1 MPYLNIP
8 KSTFTK
14 GIATMVGKAQG
25 ELSNQITKQ
34 ATKLKDEILSKAE
47 GAITDVALKKMQNI
61 QTGNK
66 NSISRVKKRLDK
78 ISKLPKKILGPIK
91 GLEAAINIILIL
103 PIPQSVPPGV
113 GLPVSITTRYANIL
127 HKLKELVAQ
136 AKEDVETIEAITSIS
151 DNFLKS
157 LDRIMARFDSA
168 VKSYEIEKAL
178 LEGAP
183 EDELRRLGI
192 IDSEGKQLL
201 SSITPFMIGEY
212 SINGDGELTE
222 RPLRGRDSQFYS
234 STGNFEQDIDNTI
247 QILDETVRKVNDSN
261 IDPQIK
267 EDLRQLLNTFVK
279 EEELQS
285 YEVADNFHR
294 APNGT
299 VYKLEIKTDPDSPP
313 IAQRR
318 FAVALD
324 DENVVVLRGTKSFSS
339 STQVLLDEIK
349 FRIDNQLS

>member
-1 MPYLNIP
+1 MPYVNIP

-34 ATKLKDEILSKAE
+34 AAKLKDEILSKAE
-47 GAITDVALKKMQNI
+47 GAISDAKLKKMQNI
-61 QTGNK
+61 QTGNR
-66 NSISRVKKRLDK
+66 NNISRVKKRLDK
-78 ISKLPKKILGPIK
+78 IKKLPNKLKAPIK
-91 GLEAAINIILIL
+91 GLEAAIKVILIL
-103 PIPQSVPPGV
+103 PIPQSVPPGF
-113 GLPVSITTRYANIL
+113 GIPVSVTTKYADIL

-136 AKEDVETIEAITSIS
+136 AKEDIETILVVAEIPE
-151 DNFLKS
+151 NFLAS
-157 LDRIMARFDSA
+157 LDRIMSRFDSA

-178 LEGAP
+178 IEGAP

-192 IDSEGKQLL
+192 IDSEGNQLL

-212 SINGDGELTE
+212 SINGDGILTE
-222 RPLRGRDSQFYS
+222 RPLKGRDSQFYS
-234 STGNFEQDIDNTI
+234 STGNFEQDINNTV

-285 YEVADNFHR
+285 DELADNFHR
-294 APNGT
+294 APDGT
-299 VYKLEIKTDPDSPP
+299 IYKLEIKTDPDSPP

>member
-1 MPYLNIP
+1 MPYVNIP
-8 KSTFTK
+8 RSKFTK

-34 ATKLKDEILSKAE
+34 ATVLKDEILSKPP
-47 GAITDVALKKMQNI
+47 GAISTTKLKKMQNI
-61 QTGNK
+61 QIGNK
-66 NSISRVKKRLDK
+66 NSISRVKKRLDR
-78 ISKLPKKILGPIK
+78 IRKLPNKIKAPIK
-91 GLEAAINIILIL
+91 GLEAAIRVIKTL
-103 PIPQSVPPGV
+103 PIPQSVPPGF
-113 GLPVSITTRYANIL
+113 GLPVSITTLYADIL
-127 HKLKELVAQ
+127 HMLKELVAQ
-136 AKEDVETIEAITSIS
+136 AKEDIETILAITAIS
-151 DNFLKS
+151 DNFLAS
-157 LDRIMARFDSA
+157 LDRVMNRFDSA

-183 EDELRRLGI
+183 ENELRRLGI
-192 IDSEGKQLL
+192 IDSNGDYLFT
-201 SSITPFMIGEY
+201 SITPFMIGEY

-222 RPLRGRDSQFYS
+222 RPLKGRDSQFYS
-234 STGNFEQDIDNTI
+234 STGNFELDVNNTV

-261 IDPQIK
+261 IDPKIK

-279 EEELQS
+279 EEELTS
-285 YEVADNFHR
+285 DKLAENFHR
-294 APNGT
+294 GPDGT
-299 VYKLEIKTDPDSPP
+299 IYKLEIKTDPDSPP

-324 DENVVVLRGTKSFSS
+324 EENVVVLRGAKSFSS